1 MSDAIVDDLAMIII
15 LNFLDVRFVNIMKRI
30 FLRKD
35 VSHKPFLFLLFLFLC
50 YTSHGQL
57 FPKKNYPKGYFIY
70 PVEAKIALAA
80 NFGELRPNHYHMGL
94 DCRTNQVQNRPVK
107 AAADGYVA
115 HVHIEPLGFGRAI
128 YINHPNG
135 LTTLYG
141 HLNNFYPAL
150 EKYVKEQQYK
160 LQSWQVFL
168 DIPPGM
174 FPVKQGQLIALSG
187 NAGGSQGPHCHFE
200 IRDTKTDKVLN
211 PLLFGMPVPDN
222 VPPAILRLAMYDR
235 CISTYSQSPKL
246 FSLKKVNGNYIPAQP
261 LIAVNT
267 DKVSFGISAND
278 KVTGSSNLNGIYE
291 ADLYLDE
298 KPVVGFQID
307 SITYDETRYVNA
319 HIDYKTREAGGPF
332 IEHLS
337 RLPGY
342 PEGIYKDFS
351 GDGVIELTDDAVHEI
366 KIVVKD
372 TYGNTS
378 TLEFKI
384 KKGTIHEKDSDYAD
398 SYQNRQEF
406 HPGFVNIFESKNVQ
420 LILKPE
426 ALYDSFAFVHSSK
439 NVISSKSYSEV
450 HSLESGLVPVHDNFI
465 LRLKANK
472 KIPAELQ
479 DKMIIKRSW
488 SNKTEVA
495 KASGDGEWYT
505 AQFRSFGNFELTA
518 DDDPPTITGS
528 FRDNANLSKASH
540 IIFIPKDNNE
550 EIKNFRAELDG
561 KWLMFTNDKG
571 SVFIYKFDEMC
582 PRGKHELKISVQ
594 DEAGNTTEKIYHFTR

>member
-1 MSDAIVDDLAMIII
+1 MLLI
-15 LNFLDVRFVNIMKRI
+15 LNFLGVRFVSIMKRI
-30 FLRKD
+30 FLKKII
-35 VSHKPFLFLLFLFLC
+35 SHKPFLILLPFFF
-50 YTSHGQL
+50 YSNSYGQL
-57 FPKKNYPKGYFIY
+57 FPAKNYPKAYFIY
-70 PVEAKIALAA
+70 PVDAKISLAA

-107 AAADGYVA
+107 ASADGYVA
-115 HVHIEPLGFGRAI
+115 RVLVEPFGFGRAI

-135 LTTLYG
+135 LTTVYG
-141 HLNNFYPAL
+141 HLNTFYPAL
-150 EKYVKEQQYK
+150 EKYVKEQQYT
-160 LQSWQVFL
+160 LQSWQVSL
-168 DIPPGM
+168 DIPAGM
-174 FPVKQGQLIALSG
+174 FQVKQGQFIAFSG

-222 VPPAILRLAMYDR
+222 VPPTIVRLAMYDR
-235 CISTYSQSPKL
+235 CVSTYSQSPKV
-246 FSLKKVNGNYIPAQP
+246 FGLKKIKGGYTTVEPVIT
-261 LIAVNT
+261 VNT

-278 KVTGSSNLNGIYE
+278 KYTGSSNPNGIYE
-291 ADLYLDE
+291 AVLYFDE
-298 KPVVGFQID
+298 HPVIGLEID
-307 SITYDETRYVNA
+307 SISYDETRYVNA

-351 GDGVIELTDDAVHEI
+351 GDGVIELTDDALHEI

-384 KKGTIHEKDSDYAD
+384 KKGLIRENGSEGQQA
-398 SYQNRQEF
+398 SYHDQQEF
-406 HPGFVNIFESKNVQ
+406 HPGFVNIFENETVQ

-426 ALYDSFAFVHSSK
+426 ALYDSFAFVHSARKVVSET
-439 NVISSKSYSEV
+439 SYSDI
-450 HSLESGLVPVHDNFI
+450 HSLESGLVPVNSNFTV
-465 LRLKANK
+465 RLKADRQV
-472 KIPAELQ
+472 PPELTG
-479 DKMIIKRSW
+479 KMLIKRTW
-488 SNKTEVA
+488 KDKTEVA
-495 KASGDGEWYT
+495 RATGDGEWFT
-505 AQFRSFGNFELTA
+505 AYFRSFGDFELIT
-518 DDDPPTITGS
+518 DDEPPTITGG
-528 FRDNANLSKASH
+528 FPDNANLSKVSR
-540 IIFIPKDNNE
+540 IVVIPKDNND

-571 SVFIYKFDEMC
+571 RLFIYKFDEMC

>member
-1 MSDAIVDDLAMIII
+1 
-15 LNFLDVRFVNIMKRI
+15 MKRI
-30 FLRKD
+30 FLRKELL
-35 VSHKPFLFLLFLFLC
+35 HKPFLFLLLLFFFFN
-50 YTSHGQL
+50 SDGQI

-70 PVEAKIALAA
+70 PVEAKIGLAA

-94 DCRTNQVQNRPVK
+94 DCRTNHLQNRPVK

-115 HVHIEPLGFGRAI
+115 HVRVEPFGFGRAI

-160 LQSWQVFL
+160 LKSWQVFL

-174 FPVKQGQLIALSG
+174 FPVKQGQFIAFSG

-211 PLLFGMPVPDN
+211 PLLFGMPIPDN
-222 VPPAILRLAMYDR
+222 VPPTIVRLAMYDR
-235 CISTYSQSPKL
+235 SISTYSQSPKL
-246 FSLKKVNGNYIPAQP
+246 FSLKKIKGGYTTIEPVIT
-261 LIAVNT
+261 VNT

-278 KVTGSSNLNGIYE
+278 KFTGSTNPNGIYE
-291 ADLYLDE
+291 AVLYLDE
-298 KPVVGFQID
+298 TPVVGFEID
-307 SITYDETRYVNA
+307 SITYDESRYVNA
-319 HIDYKTREAGGPF
+319 HIDYKKREEGGPF

-342 PEGIYKDFS
+342 PEGIYKDVS

-378 TLEFKI
+378 TLGFKI
-384 KKGTIHEKDSDYAD
+384 KKGLIREKQLKSEAV
-398 SYQNRQEF
+398 SYQDQQEF
-406 HPGFVNIFESKNVQ
+406 HPGFVNIYENENVQ

-426 ALYDSFAFVHSSK
+426 ALYDSFAFRHSSEK
-439 NVISSKSYSEV
+439 AISPTSYSDI
-450 HSLESGLVPVHDNFI
+450 HFLESGLVPVHDNFT
-465 LRLKANK
+465 LRLKA
-472 KIPAELQ
+472 
-479 DKMIIKRSW
+479 DKPVPPQLADRMLIKRTW
-488 SNKTEVA
+488 HGKTEVV
-495 KASGDGEWYT
+495 KATRDGEWFT
-505 AQFRSFGNFELTA
+505 AHFRSFGNFELIA
-518 DDDPPTITGS
+518 DDEPPVIVGGVY
-528 FRDNANLSKASH
+528 DNANLSKASR

-561 KWLMFTNDKG
+561 HWLMFTNDKG
-571 SVFIYKFDEMC
+571 RLFIYKFDEMC
-582 PRGKHELKISVQ
+582 TRGKHELKVSVQ
-594 DEAGNTTEKIYHFTR
+594 DEADNTTEKIYHFTR

>member
-1 MSDAIVDDLAMIII
+1 
-15 LNFLDVRFVNIMKRI
+15 MKSI
-30 FLRKD
+30 FLQKS
-35 VSHKPFLFLLFLFLC
+35 VLHKPFLFLLLLFF
-50 YTSHGQL
+50 YSNSFAQL
-57 FPKKNYPKGYFIY
+57 FPVKNYPKGYFIY
-70 PVEAKIALAA
+70 PVEAKIGLAA

-94 DCRTNQVQNRPVK
+94 DCRTNQVQNKSVK

-115 HVHIEPLGFGRAI
+115 HVRVEPFGFGRAI

-141 HLNNFYPAL
+141 HLNDFYPAL

-168 DIPPGM
+168 DIPAGM
-174 FPVKQGQLIALSG
+174 FPVKQGQFIAFSG

-211 PLLFGMPVPDN
+211 PLLFGLPIPDN
-222 VPPAILRLAMYDR
+222 VPPTILRLAMYDR
-235 CISTYSQSPKL
+235 CVSTYSQSPKM
-246 FSLKKVNGNYIPAQP
+246 FSLKKVKEGYTTVEPVIP
-261 LIAVNT
+261 VNT

-278 KVTGSSNLNGIYE
+278 KYTGSSNPNGIYE
-291 ADLYLDE
+291 AVLYFDE
-298 KPVVGFQID
+298 HPVVGLQID

-319 HIDYKTREAGGPF
+319 HIDYKTRAAGGPF

-351 GDGVIELTDDAVHEI
+351 GDGVIELTDDAVHQV

-378 TLEFKI
+378 TLNFKI
-384 KKGTIHEKDSDYAD
+384 KKGLIHENGLEKEAA
-398 SYQNRQEF
+398 SYHDQQEF
-406 HPGFVNIFESKNVQ
+406 HPGFVNIFENENVQ

-426 ALYDSFAFVHSSK
+426 ALYDSFAFVHSTKSVNSPNSFSDI
-439 NVISSKSYSEV
+439 NVIA
-450 HSLESGLVPVHDNFI
+450 SGLIPVHNYFT
-465 LRLKANK
+465 LRIKANK
-472 KIPAELQ
+472 PIPSDLR
-479 DKMIIKRSW
+479 DKMLIKRTW
-488 SNKTEVA
+488 GDKTEVV
-495 KASGDGEWYT
+495 KATGERDWFT
-505 AQFRSFGNFELTA
+505 AHFRSFGNFELIA
-518 DDDPPTITGS
+518 DDEPPVIAGG
-528 FRDNANLSKASH
+528 FHDNADLSKASR
-540 IIFIPKDNNE
+540 IVFIPKDNND

-571 SVFIYKFDEMC
+571 KLFIYKFDEMC
-582 PRGKHELKISVQ
+582 SRGPHELRISVQ
-594 DEAGNTTEKIYHFTR
+594 DEAGNTTEKILHFTR